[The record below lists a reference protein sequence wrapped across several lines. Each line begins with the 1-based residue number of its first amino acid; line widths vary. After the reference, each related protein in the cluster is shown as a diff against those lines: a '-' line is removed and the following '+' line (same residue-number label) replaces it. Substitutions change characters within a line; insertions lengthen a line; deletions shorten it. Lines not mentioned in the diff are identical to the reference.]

1 MQDKKEQISSLTL
14 LFRYFVLTV
23 MTLTLTAMVVASF
36 WMVHLFVRYHYVDP
50 GFGGDKLD
58 FRGTYWNIYQIRERG
73 GVIVA
78 SVDPTSAAEKAGIQ
92 VGDSIIVV
100 NGLRLKDF
108 PQAFFRAFIG
118 SRSGKEIELELKR
131 KGVTEKRLLVLEES
145 ILIKSPQG
153 FLGINSRWLTQEIAD
168 SLNLKS
174 AVGVLVNGV
183 VSGTAAHKAGLKV
196 GDLIQKFDGKQFLND
211 NQFLRLI
218 QATPPGKKV
227 AIELLRNGKTLT
239 VEAALGKRAPLSWTV
254 FGFPLEGS
262 PNKVI
267 WSYYLPW
274 LLLSAFFLLVGAP
287 IGWLKIRDYVAFQ
300 CSILFLCIGIVS
312 IIGEV
317 PFLASWPYWTLV
329 VWLCLREISG
339 GLFLPLILRVLSIF
353 PNPSRLG
360 RILLKWQWVAWLYFG
375 LSSCSWCVDDLA
387 QLFGWKSTWFIAN
400 PVTHFFV
407 NWLTSDGVMLI
418 TAILMGSLL
427 IAQRVETRHRPE
439 ARLKIIEFGLAL
451 AILGLIAFFSL
462 RWMYKIVPESWG
474 PTYGFLTFYL
484 PLILFIA
491 LPISSAYSILARKV
505 FGIRFI
511 LRKGLQHLLL
521 SKGALLLEGII
532 IFFIVQQALKHG
544 GTKLASSMTA
554 VSGLAV
560 GSAVLIIG
568 AVSRVNRKIMPAI
581 DRRFFR
587 ETLDVRRL
595 LLELSEQLSEF
606 REREKILKRTA
617 VTVLKALHPFRV
629 VLLLKEAQTK
639 DIKCVL
645 DLKNGTSRLASI
657 EDLEKEAV
665 SIPSLELKS
674 EDSAIQQLEK
684 GKAWLAVYPEKL
696 DPENEQER
704 RLLELNCELLILLQ
718 GSSGLIGIMGL
729 GAKLS
734 EEPFSGE
741 DRELLLT
748 VARQMGMALEN
759 AELLEVA
766 KREAQFARDLEI
778 AKQVQQNLF
787 PKKLPSIPGWE
798 FAGICR
804 PARAVGGDYYDIFEV
819 IPGKII
825 FALGDVAGKGLG
837 ASLLMASV
845 HAAIRSRTGISMDKP
860 SILIGELNRHL
871 LSSTSP
877 GTFVTL
883 FLGLLDLDNG
893 KLQYVNCGHPPPILI
908 RQEGKRQERL
918 GEGGP
923 ILGILDGDVFTQGNC
938 ELSGGNILV
947 LFSDGV
953 TEAINNQEE
962 MFEEER
968 LLQLLSE
975 ASDWKAS
982 SIMELILKSV
992 DNFASG
998 CEQADDIS
1006 VVVVRRLLLK

>member
-23 MTLTLTAMVVASF
+23 MTIVLTAMVIASF

-58 FRGTYWNIYQIRERG
+58 FRITYWNIYQIRERG

-92 VGDSIIVV
+92 VGDSIMAV

-118 SRSGKEIELELKR
+118 AHSGKEIELELKR
-131 KGVTEKRLLVLEES
+131 KGVTEKRLLVLEEN

-274 LLLSAFFLLVGAP
+274 LLLSAFFLLVGAS

-375 LSSCSWCVDDLA
+375 LSSYSWCVDDLA
-387 QLFGWKSTWFIAN
+387 KLFGWKSTWFIAN

-407 NWLTSDGVMLI
+407 NRLSSEGVVLI
-418 TAILMGSLL
+418 VAILMGSLL

-462 RWMYKIVPESWG
+462 RWMYEIVPESWG

-491 LPISSAYSILARKV
+491 LPISCAYSIVARKV

-532 IFFIVQQALKHG
+532 IFFIVWQVIGKG
-544 GTKLASSMTA
+544 GSRLAGSPIA
-554 VSGLAV
+554 VSGVAV
-560 GSAVLIIG
+560 ASAVLVMG
-568 AVSRVNRKIMPAI
+568 TLSRVNRKIMPVI

-595 LLELSEQLSEF
+595 LLELGEQLSEF
-606 REREKILKRTA
+606 RERERILKRTA
-617 VTVLKALHPFRV
+617 STVLKALHPLRV

-674 EDSAIQQLEK
+674 EDSAIQQLEQK
-684 GKAWLAVYPEKL
+684 KPWLDVYPEKL
-696 DPENEQER
+696 NSELEEEK
-704 RLLELNCELLILLQ
+704 RLLELNSELLIALP
-718 GSSGLIGIMGL
+718 GSSGLLGVMAL

-748 VARQMGMALEN
+748 VARQMGLSLEN

-766 KREAQFARDLEI
+766 KREAQLSRDLEI

-787 PKKLPSIPGWE
+787 PKKLPSVPGWE
-798 FAGICR
+798 FAGTCR
-804 PARAVGGDYYDIFEV
+804 SARAVGGDYYDIFEV
-819 IPGKII
+819 APGKVLL
-825 FALGDVAGKGLG
+825 ALGDVSGKGLG

-845 HAAIRSRTGISMDKP
+845 HSAIRSRAVTSIDDP
-860 SILIGELNRHL
+860 SKLIAELNRHL

-877 GTFVTL
+877 ETFVTL
-883 FLGLLDLDNG
+883 FLGLIDLDTG
-893 KLQYVNCGHPPPILI
+893 KLQYVNCGHPAPILLC
-908 RQEGKRQERL
+908 QEGKKQERL
-918 GEGGP
+918 TIGGP
-923 ILGILDGDVFTQGNC
+923 ILGILDGVPYTKGEHYLKDGDV
-938 ELSGGNILV
+938 LV

-953 TEAINNQEE
+953 TEATNQKDE

-968 LLQLLSE
+968 LLEALSRTSELE
-975 ASDWKAS
+975 ASAV
-982 SIMELILKSV
+982 INLVLNTV
-992 DNFASG
+992 DSFTAQ

-1006 VVVVRRLLLK
+1006 VVIVRRI